1 MKKNEEK
8 AIKTRRKR
16 KRRHYVYY
24 IEEGREHLGR
34 CRFPGYCPLL
44 TVVNES
50 SSLGRALDS
59 KAAKGDWKY
68 TSVWSREKSLSVGA
82 EFYNWKAVLLQKIDN
97 FSRCAFRKKF

>member
-24 IEEGREHLGR
+24 NEEGREHLGH

-59 KAAKGDWKY
+59 KAGKVIG
-68 TSVWSREKSLSVGA
+68 SRLRCGA
-82 EFYNWKAVLLQKIDN
+82 ENKV
-97 FSRCAFRKKF
+97 